1 MTFEDVFVSFSQEE
15 WGLLDE
21 AQRLLYREVMLENFA
36 LMASLGKALLSPAVP
51 GLQSPCR
58 ALEGLSPFPVSWV
71 RTIGSTTTHPGV
83 DAVGARCELW
93 ALAPLVSE

>member
-1 MTFEDVFVSFSQEE
+1 MGRNGQGSSVGADGILGKETAHRLLSPLWQGNVTFEDVFVSFSQEE

-51 GLQSPCR
+51 RLGSPPS
-58 ALEGLSPFPVSWV
+58 LFP
-71 RTIGSTTTHPGV
+71 
-83 DAVGARCELW
+83 A
-93 ALAPLVSE
+93 SEP